1 MMPSSKGSSQSG
13 DQTHVFFISSLAS
26 EFFTTSQNYQSRFSF
41 FPPTRIQLLVDTGI
55 CSVQPC
61 SEAVRGVSPKLS
73 SLTPVNSPTSR
84 SLPGRP
90 EGQGKPTSGL
100 SVDTQAKLHAL
111 EHLRALTAVLL
122 SPVPTAGSPDSQLCA
137 LLGLGG
143 HWDGPAWS
151 SSARETS
158 KGGPWKQRDEAGR
171 AV

>member
-1 MMPSSKGSSQSG
+1 MSFSSPRWQVNSLPLARIISQDS
-13 DQTHVFFISSLAS
+13 VFSPLPEYSCWWILAFAVYNRALKSLGMS
-26 EFFTTSQNYQSRFSF
+26 
-41 FPPTRIQLLVDTGI
+41 LLS
-55 CSVQPC
+55 CPHS
-61 SEAVRGVSPKLS
+61 
-73 SLTPVNSPTSR
+73 TPVNSPTSR

-100 SVDTQAKLHAL
+100 SVDTQAKLYAL

-122 SPVPTAGSPDSQLCA
+122 SPVPTVGSLDNQLCA

-143 HWDGPAWS
+143 HWDSPAWS

-158 KGGPWKQRDEAGR
+158 TGGPWKQRDEAGG